1 MFVSLDRTLPVV
13 VLVAG
18 HAGTGKTRFSK
29 QLMARAVALRRPMVF
44 LDKDTLGGLFSKAL
58 MQLHTGDPYDRDS
71 EVFQRHVREL
81 EYQALLDVA
90 LENAALGV
98 DSILCAPFG
107 RECKTLESY
116 TSFIERTFAGKAIPL
131 LVWAHVEPEE
141 AHRRILTSSL
151 TLKSGDS
158 C

>member
-1 MFVSLDRTLPVV
+1 
-13 VLVAG
+13 
-18 HAGTGKTRFSK
+18 
-29 QLMARAVALRRPMVF
+29 
-44 LDKDTLGGLFSKAL
+44 

-116 TSFIERTFAGKAIPL
+116 TSFILFEARKPGHFRSGIHVAYCIVMQNAI
-131 LVWAHVEPEE
+131 
-141 AHRRILTSSL
+141 
-151 TLKSGDS
+151 
-158 C
+158 

>member
-71 EVFQRHVREL
+71 EVFQRHVR
-81 EYQALLDVA
+81 
-90 LENAALGV
+90 
-98 DSILCAPFG
+98 
-107 RECKTLESY
+107 
-116 TSFIERTFAGKAIPL
+116 
-131 LVWAHVEPEE
+131 
-141 AHRRILTSSL
+141 
-151 TLKSGDS
+151 
-158 C
+158 